1 MFATQVFKQ
10 MQAEGVQATEV
21 TYGCL
26 LVACERVGDV
36 DRAFLLYKE
45 ACDQGIPPSDA
56 CHNILVNVCAA
67 TGRFASV
74 PCCLV
79 LATLLL
85 CHCTQKEGS

>member
-1 MFATQVFKQ
+1 

-26 LVACERVGDV
+26 LVACEHVSDV

-56 CHNILVNVCAA
+56 CHNILINVCTA

-74 PCCLV
+74 YSVLNLPCCSVVIAHKRRDHEHLF
-79 LATLLL
+79 TP
-85 CHCTQKEGS
+85 H

>member
-1 MFATQVFKQ
+1 

-26 LVACERVGDV
+26 LVACERVSDV

-56 CHNILVNVCAA
+56 CHNILINVCAA
-67 TGRFASV
+67 TGRSASV
-74 PCCLV
+74 PFV
-79 LATLLL
+79 LLL
-85 CHCTQKEGS
+85 PRCSVLIAHKRSNHVLLCTSD